1 MEHLLTPS
9 NITFALG
16 VIGMFFTIFIYFKN
30 PQTELEKKTAVEEKE
45 NEGKIGL
52 LVKQLEWEKEASE
65 KRFKD
70 MAERLD
76 SAFGLAQNHIHTV
89 DEKLTGYI
97 ETSNK
102 WHLEVSNQLTR
113 LTTIIGE
120 RIPKKND

>member
-1 MEHLLTPS
+1 MDHLLTPS
-9 NITFALG
+9 NITF
-16 VIGMFFTIFIYFKN
+16 VIGLVGIAFTIFLYFKN
-30 PQTELEKKTAVEEKE
+30 PQTALEQKTAVEEKE
-45 NEGKIGL
+45 TEGRMGL

-76 SAFGLAQNHIHTV
+76 AAFGLAQNHIHTV
-89 DEKLTGYI
+89 DEKITGYI
-97 ETSNK
+97 EVSNK

-113 LTTIIGE
+113 LETIIGE